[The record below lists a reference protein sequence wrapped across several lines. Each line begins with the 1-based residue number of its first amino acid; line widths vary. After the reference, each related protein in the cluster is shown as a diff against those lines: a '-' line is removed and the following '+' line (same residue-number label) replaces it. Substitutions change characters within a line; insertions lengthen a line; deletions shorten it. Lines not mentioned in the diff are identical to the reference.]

1 METRPTTP
9 LAESDLEEK
18 LRHLSEPA
26 RQAFQHFRAGGRPED
41 LDAVVYAILEDFIPR
56 KPAPSLATCP
66 GDTKLMDDLGYDSL
80 AITEIVFFMEDLFGI
95 SISNDEILKV
105 RTIEDLRRFVRKKV
119 SARAA

>member
-1 METRPTTP
+1 MDTHPTTP
-9 LAESDLEEK
+9 LVDSDVEEK

-26 RQAFQHFRAGGRPED
+26 RQAFLRFRAGGKPDE
-41 LDAVVYAILEDFIPR
+41 LDAVVYAILEDFIPH

-66 GDTKLMDDLGYDSL
+66 GGTRLMDDLGYDSL

-95 SISNDEILKV
+95 SISNDEILQV
-105 RTIEDLRRFVRKKV
+105 RTLEDLRRFVRKKV